1 VDSVGGCRQ
10 YEGAFYESS
19 IMTKTDIQINELA
32 EDKLRSELVRAYD
45 LLRTVI
51 DENPNIIL
59 MKDWDGKFL
68 IGNRALA
75 NLYGTTPDKLEGL
88 DDGAFNPNTEQV
100 AFYLQN
106 VRDIMSQTE
115 TQIVMEESTNAATG
129 ETHYYQS
136 IKKPLI
142 AADGKK
148 QILVIANDV
157 TELKVAQQK
166 LEESERRLRY
176 VLDATGEGV
185 WDWDIKSGMV
195 THNSQWCKIAGL
207 DDNYL
212 QHPVEKF
219 GELLHVDDK
228 ERVFESL
235 QRCLEGHGHYQS
247 EHRMTIGNNR
257 IAWVLDRGDVVERD
271 EAGKP
276 LRMVG
281 SFVDI
286 TARKEVELALG
297 VRTELLNAI
306 FELSPDGFISF
317 DEAKQ
322 ISYVSPAFTQ
332 MTGLNAMQL
341 LGIDEPK
348 FTDLLASLCVA
359 SSRFKGVEALRENAA
374 SSTSDKREII
384 ELSLGAKRILEVG
397 LRSSDNHSVSQILY
411 FREITH
417 ETELD
422 QLKSEFLSTAAH
434 ELRTPMASIYGF
446 AELMLAQ
453 EFDAESRREFLSI
466 IYKQSE
472 LMTAILNELLDLSR
486 IEARRGKDFVFE
498 ALSAQALIK
507 QVVSAFI
514 LPEGRSTPTLTVH
527 QEARY
532 IHADYKKAY
541 QAILNV
547 LSNAYKYSPHGGDVS
562 ITLVMETCPNNTSLP
577 CVGIRVIDHGIGMT
591 DEQLTRVFERFYR
604 ADTSGKIT
612 GTGLG
617 MSIVQEI
624 VLLHGGQVTLESELG
639 LGTSVTL
646 WFPASAAVNE
656 HQSIIG
662 EAQ

>member
-1 VDSVGGCRQ
+1 
-10 YEGAFYESS
+10 
-19 IMTKTDIQINELA
+19 MTKTDIQINELA

-195 THNSQWCKIAGL
+195 THNSQWCKIAGV

>member
-1 VDSVGGCRQ
+1 
-10 YEGAFYESS
+10 
-19 IMTKTDIQINELA
+19 MTKTDIQINELA

-148 QILVIANDV
+148 QILVIAHDV

-195 THNSQWCKIAGL
+195 THNSQWCKIAGV

-228 ERVFESL
+228 ERVFDRL

-446 AELMLAQ
+446 SELMLAQ

-646 WFPASAAVNE
+646 WFPASAAANE

>member
-1 VDSVGGCRQ
+1 
-10 YEGAFYESS
+10 
-19 IMTKTDIQINELA
+19 
-32 EDKLRSELVRAYD
+32 
-45 LLRTVI
+45 
-51 DENPNIIL
+51 
-59 MKDWDGKFL
+59 
-68 IGNRALA
+68 
-75 NLYGTTPDKLEGL
+75 
-88 DDGAFNPNTEQV
+88 
-100 AFYLQN
+100 
-106 VRDIMSQTE
+106 
-115 TQIVMEESTNAATG
+115 
-129 ETHYYQS
+129 
-136 IKKPLI
+136 
-142 AADGKK
+142 
-148 QILVIANDV
+148 
-157 TELKVAQQK
+157 
-166 LEESERRLRY
+166 
-176 VLDATGEGV
+176 
-185 WDWDIKSGMV
+185 
-195 THNSQWCKIAGL
+195 
-207 DDNYL
+207 
-212 QHPVEKF
+212 
-219 GELLHVDDK
+219 
-228 ERVFESL
+228 
-235 QRCLEGHGHYQS
+235 
-247 EHRMTIGNNR
+247 
-257 IAWVLDRGDVVERD
+257 VLDRGDVVERD

-297 VRTELLNAI
+297 VRTEWLNAI